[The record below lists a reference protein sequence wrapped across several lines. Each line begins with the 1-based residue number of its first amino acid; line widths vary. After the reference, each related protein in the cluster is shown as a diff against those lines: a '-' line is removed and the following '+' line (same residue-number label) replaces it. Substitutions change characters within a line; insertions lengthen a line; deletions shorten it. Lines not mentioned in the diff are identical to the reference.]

1 MGDRDDSTAPASPA
15 PVSPCPLSLAGCP
28 GSVTDADKQLSL
40 LLPGTCPA
48 SSVEP
53 PIKSKPEAGKA
64 VSVQFLFQ
72 SHITHD
78 VTAVTPFPV

>member
-1 MGDRDDSTAPASPA
+1 MGDGDDSTAPASRA
-15 PVSPCPLSLAGCP
+15 PVSSRPLSLAGCP
-28 GSVTDADKQLSL
+28 GSVTDADKQLSW

-64 VSVQFLFQ
+64 VSVELLFQ

-78 VTAVTPFPV
+78 VTAVTPLPV

>member
-1 MGDRDDSTAPASPA
+1 M
-15 PVSPCPLSLAGCP
+15 
-28 GSVTDADKQLSL
+28 TDADKQLSW

-48 SSVEP
+48 SSGEP

-64 VSVQFLFQ
+64 VSVELLFQ

-78 VTAVTPFPV
+78 VTAVTPLPV

>member
-1 MGDRDDSTAPASPA
+1 MGDGDGSTDPTSRA
-15 PVSPCPLSLAGCP
+15 PVSPWPLSLAGCP

-48 SSVEP
+48 SSGEP

-64 VSVQFLFQ
+64 VMSNLV
-72 SHITHD
+72 SKSRHS
-78 VTAVTPFPV
+78 